1 MKLIEDR
8 NKRNKEKI
16 KNLISDKIKNER
28 QKYCESLDKY
38 IMKKKEEEELQK
50 EKAFKKYKNF
60 VSK

>member
-16 KNLISDKIKNER
+16 KNLISDKIRNER

>member
-16 KNLISDKIKNER
+16 KNLISDKIRNER

-38 IMKKKEEEELQK
+38 IIKKKEEEELQK